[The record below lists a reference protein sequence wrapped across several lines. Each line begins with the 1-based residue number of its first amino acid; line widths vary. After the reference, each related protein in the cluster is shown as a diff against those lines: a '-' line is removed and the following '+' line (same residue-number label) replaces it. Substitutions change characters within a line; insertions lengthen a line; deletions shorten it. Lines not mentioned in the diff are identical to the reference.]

1 MSTSPLS
8 LRLPALLS
16 CLLTGL
22 LTGLLGLPAG
32 ALAAD
37 PVYPPGSRFG
47 FAPAK
52 EMVVSRRF
60 TGFERQGGGATVS
73 VVELPPQAYKDLTTN
88 FTDENLKSQGLVV
101 KTRQTLTLADG
112 REGLLVSGEQP
123 VEPSTGAPALH
134 KWVFLVSDPT
144 VTGIIIGQTLPAAE
158 SDEAMRAMLTSVRV
172 RPALTLD
179 QQVAALP
186 FRVVDTA
193 GFRPVRVL
201 GGNSVLYT
209 DGPKDQMM
217 NLEQPILVLA
227 EAVQP
232 APSAEQRD
240 AFAKAALYSNQTM
253 KDFAIE
259 RSQSFR
265 QNGADWHEIVAR
277 AVDVPSGTPV
287 VVSQTIRFQ
296 PDGYF
301 RAVGVVRAQDREAML
316 PRFRK
321 VVDSVTF

>member
-8 LRLPALLS
+8 LRSLA
-16 CLLTGL
+16 LLTGL
-22 LTGLLGLPAG
+22 IGLPAG
-32 ALAAD
+32 AFAAD

-47 FAPAK
+47 FEPAK

-60 TGFERQGGGATVS
+60 TGFERQSGGATVS
-73 VVELPPQAYKDLTTN
+73 VVELPAQAYKDLATN

-101 KTRQTLTLADG
+101 KTRETLKLADG
-112 REGLLVSGEQP
+112 REGMLVTGEQP
-123 VEPSTGAPALH
+123 IEQPAGAPALH
-134 KWVFLVSDPT
+134 KWVFLVADPT
-144 VTGIIIGQTLPAAE
+144 VTGIVIGQTLPGAE

-172 RPALTLD
+172 RPALTID

-186 FRVVDTA
+186 FRVTDTA

-209 DGPKDQMM
+209 VGPKDQMT
-217 NLEQPILVLA
+217 NLDQPILVLA

-232 APSAEQRD
+232 APSTDQRD

-259 RSQSFR
+259 RSQSYR

-277 AVDVPSGTPV
+277 AVDIPSGTPV

-301 RAVGVVRAQDREAML
+301 RAVGVVRAQDRETML

-321 VVDSVTF
+321 VVDTIAF

>member
-8 LRLPALLS
+8 LHSLA
-16 CLLTGL
+16 LLTGL
-22 LTGLLGLPAG
+22 IGLPAG
-32 ALAAD
+32 AFAAD

-47 FAPAK
+47 FEPAK

-60 TGFERQGGGATVS
+60 TGFERQSGGATVS
-73 VVELPPQAYKDLTTN
+73 VVELPAQAYKDLATN

-101 KTRQTLTLADG
+101 KTRETLKLADG
-112 REGLLVSGEQP
+112 REGMLVTGEQP
-123 VEPSTGAPALH
+123 IEQPAGAPALH
-134 KWVFLVSDPT
+134 KWVFLVADPT
-144 VTGIIIGQTLPAAE
+144 VTGIVIGQTLPGAE

-172 RPALTLD
+172 RPALTID

-186 FRVVDTA
+186 FRVTDTA

-209 DGPKDQMM
+209 VGPKDQMT
-217 NLEQPILVLA
+217 NLDQPILVLA

-232 APSAEQRD
+232 APSTDQRD

-259 RSQSFR
+259 RSQSYR

-277 AVDVPSGTPV
+277 AVDIPSGTPV

-301 RAVGVVRAQDREAML
+301 RAVGVVRAQDRETML

-321 VVDSVTF
+321 VVDTIAF

>member
-1 MSTSPLS
+1 MS
-8 LRLPALLS
+8 LRSLA
-16 CLLTGL
+16 LLTGL
-22 LTGLLGLPAG
+22 IGLPAG

-47 FAPAK
+47 FEPAK

-60 TGFERQGGGATVS
+60 TGFERQSSGATVS
-73 VVELPPQAYKDLTTN
+73 IVELPAQAYKDLATN
-88 FTDENLKSQGLVV
+88 FTDENLKTQGLVV
-101 KTRQTLTLADG
+101 KTRETLKLADG
-112 REGLLVSGEQP
+112 REGMLFTGEQP
-123 VEPSTGAPALH
+123 IEQPAGAPALH
-134 KWVFLVSDPT
+134 KWVFLVADPT
-144 VTGIIIGQTLPAAE
+144 VTGIVIGQTLPGAE
-158 SDEAMRAMLTSVRV
+158 SDEAMRTMLTSVRV
-172 RPALTLD
+172 RPALTID

-186 FRVVDTA
+186 FRVTETA

-209 DGPKDQMM
+209 DGPKDQMT
-217 NLEQPILVLA
+217 NLDQPILVLA

-232 APSAEQRD
+232 APSTDQRD

-301 RAVGVVRAQDREAML
+301 RAVGVVRAQDRETML

-321 VVDSVTF
+321 VVDAVAF

>member
-1 MSTSPLS
+1 MS
-8 LRLPALLS
+8 LRSLA
-16 CLLTGL
+16 LLTGL
-22 LTGLLGLPAG
+22 IGLPAG
-32 ALAAD
+32 AFAAD

-47 FAPAK
+47 FEPAK

-60 TGFERQGGGATVS
+60 TGFERQSGGATVS
-73 VVELPPQAYKDLTTN
+73 VVELPAQAYKDLATN

-101 KTRQTLTLADG
+101 KTRETLKLADG
-112 REGLLVSGEQP
+112 REGMLVTGEQP
-123 VEPSTGAPALH
+123 IEQPAGAPALH
-134 KWVFLVSDPT
+134 KWVFLVADPT
-144 VTGIIIGQTLPAAE
+144 VTGIVIGQTLPGAE

-172 RPALTLD
+172 RPALTID

-186 FRVVDTA
+186 FRVTDTA

-209 DGPKDQMM
+209 VGPKDQMT
-217 NLEQPILVLA
+217 NLDQPILVLA

-232 APSAEQRD
+232 APSTDQRD

-259 RSQSFR
+259 RSQSYR

-277 AVDVPSGTPV
+277 AVDIPSGTPV

-301 RAVGVVRAQDREAML
+301 RAVGVVRAQDRETML

-321 VVDSVTF
+321 VVDTIAF

>member
-1 MSTSPLS
+1 MPTSPLS
-8 LRLPALLS
+8 LPSLLS
-16 CLLTGL
+16 LRSLALLTGL
-22 LTGLLGLPAG
+22 IGLPAG

-47 FAPAK
+47 FEPAK

-60 TGFERQGGGATVS
+60 TGFERQSGGATVS
-73 VVELPPQAYKDLTTN
+73 IVELPAQAYKDLATN
-88 FTDENLKSQGLVV
+88 FTDENLKTQGLVV
-101 KTRQTLTLADG
+101 KTRETLKLADG
-112 REGLLVSGEQP
+112 REGMLFTGEQP
-123 VEPSTGAPALH
+123 IEQPAGAPALH
-134 KWVFLVSDPT
+134 KWVFLVADPT
-144 VTGIIIGQTLPAAE
+144 VTGIVIGQTLPGAE
-158 SDEAMRAMLTSVRV
+158 SDEAMRTMLTSVRV
-172 RPALTLD
+172 RPALTID

-186 FRVVDTA
+186 FRVTETA

-209 DGPKDQMM
+209 DGPKDQMT
-217 NLEQPILVLA
+217 NLDQPILVLA

-232 APSAEQRD
+232 APSTDQRD

-301 RAVGVVRAQDREAML
+301 RAVGVVRAQDRETML

-321 VVDSVTF
+321 VVDAIAF